1 MKTVSEVMQHKM
13 SLQRE
18 RLESEGLSG
27 GEVYSITPI
36 ASVFEAIQMMSD
48 HHVGALPVMIEGKLV
63 GIVSERD
70 YARKVI
76 LKDKSSKTTR
86 VSEIMTRDVI
96 TVSTKDHMSDCVDLM
111 SSHHVP
117 PPGGRR
123 RRRGHGHAVAARP
136 VHGDHRRAVRDH
148 RPARRLHTRRSLTA
162 ASAATAPTPG
172 TPRPSSRGRGRIA
185 NPRARHAQA
194 DRERGP

>member
-1 MKTVSEVMQHKM
+1 MKTVGDVMQHKAR
-13 SLQRE
+13 LQRE
-18 RLESEGLSG
+18 RLESEGLTG
-27 GEVYSITPI
+27 GEVYSIPPI

-96 TVSTKDHMSDCVDLM
+96 SVSTQDRMSDCVDLM
-111 SSHHVP
+111 TNHHIRHLVVVDQGEVSGMLSLRDLFMEIIDEQSETIDQLEGYIR
-117 PPGGRR
+117 GG
-123 RRRGHGHAVAARP
+123 H
-136 VHGDHRRAVRDH
+136 
-148 RPARRLHTRRSLTA
+148 
-162 ASAATAPTPG
+162 
-172 TPRPSSRGRGRIA
+172 
-185 NPRARHAQA
+185 
-194 DRERGP
+194 